1 MFISII
7 IPTLNEEDYIGTLLE
22 FLSTHQQKDQFE
34 VIVVD
39 AGSSDA
45 TVEKTNEHS
54 CKLIVTS
61 IQSRAHQMNAGAN
74 VAKGDILYFVHADTK
89 LIPSFVNDIHGSVDK
104 GFKSGCYRFKF
115 DAPKNPLLHVNGFF
129 TRFPFMW
136 CRGGDQT
143 LFITKTDFEKVG
155 GFDERFVIMEDY
167 DLLERIQAQGIS
179 FRVIPKSVK
188 VSARKYNRNSYL
200 KVQLANLHAMR
211 MFKKGTNPTLIK
223 DYYTSELGN

>member
-7 IPTLNEEDYIGTLLE
+7 IPTLNEENYIGTLLD
-22 FLSTHQQKDQFE
+22 FLSTHPQNDQYE

-39 AGSSDA
+39 GGSSDT
-45 TVEKTNEHS
+45 TVEKVSKHS

-74 VAKGDILYFVHADTK
+74 SAKGDVLYFVHADTK
-89 LIPSFVNDIHGSVDK
+89 LISSFVSDIQESVGQ

-115 DAPKNPLLHVNGFF
+115 NAPKNPLLHVNGFF

-143 LFITKTDFEKVG
+143 LFISKTDFEKVG

-167 DLLERIQAQGIS
+167 DLLERIQARGIS
-179 FRVIPKSVK
+179 FKVIPKSVK
-188 VSARKYNRNSYL
+188 VSARKYNRNSYM
-200 KVQLANLHAMR
+200 KVQLTNLKAMKMYKR
-211 MFKKGTNPTLIK
+211 KVDPNIIK
-223 DYYTSELGN
+223 EYYLNALD

>member
-7 IPTLNEEDYIGTLLE
+7 IPTLNEENYTGALLE
-22 FLSTHQQKDQFE
+22 FLSTHPEKDRFE

-39 AGSSDA
+39 GGSNDA
-45 TVEKTNEHS
+45 TVEKVSEHS

-61 IQSRAHQMNAGAN
+61 IQSRAHQMNAGASAAN
-74 VAKGDILYFVHADTK
+74 GEVLYFVHADTK
-89 LIPSFVNDIHGSVDK
+89 LLPSFVDDIQEAINQGVM
-104 GFKSGCYRFKF
+104 SGCYRFKF
-115 DAPKNPLLHVNGFF
+115 DAPRNPLLHVNGFF

-143 LFITKTDFEKVG
+143 LFINNFDFEKIG

-179 FRVIPKSVK
+179 FKVIPKSVK
-188 VSARKYNRNSYL
+188 VSARKYNRNSYM
-200 KVQLANLHAMR
+200 KVQLTNLQAMKMYKR
-211 MFKKGTNPTLIK
+211 RIDPAVIK
-223 DYYTSELGN
+223 EYYLNSLD